1 MIIKRMING
10 VEHTF
15 ELTVGETLQT
25 YREVDQQY
33 HVEDAMTAWCENHDI
48 YDDDCPLD
56 RRALVEI
63 ANDALDKLDCMTA
76 YWEDYWHCFK
86 EAAREWDE
94 EHDEEEDED

>member
-1 MIIKRMING
+1 MTIKRMING

-15 ELTVGETLQT
+15 KLTYQETVQA
-25 YREVDQQY
+25 YHEVDQQY

-56 RRALVEI
+56 RKALVEI
-63 ANDALDKLDCMTA
+63 SHEALDKLDYMTG

-94 EHDEEEDED
+94 EHSEEEDED